1 MLYQELV
8 RVYQDLD
15 STTKRLEKTAI
26 LADFLG
32 KVGDEEPEILS
43 VVTLLCMGRIFP
55 TWSEEEWNRAK
66 LLMKAISMAVGVSPE
81 DVENQM
87 RETGDI
93 GLAAEELYQ
102 KKSQVTLFSIPI
114 TIEKVY
120 QNLMKMATISG
131 NRAQFKKID
140 FLMELLSSASPT
152 EAKYLTRTVLEEL
165 RVGVERD
172 PLEMQFPKPLR
183 YHRK

>member
-1 MLYQELV
+1 
-8 RVYQDLD
+8 
-15 STTKRLEKTAI
+15 
-26 LADFLG
+26 
-32 KVGDEEPEILS
+32 
-43 VVTLLCMGRIFP
+43 
-55 TWSEEEWNRAK
+55 
-66 LLMKAISMAVGVSPE
+66 MKAISMAVGVSPE

-131 NRAQFKKID
+131 TRAQFKKID
-140 FLMELLSSASPT
+140 FLMELLSSASPS
-152 EAKYLTRTVLEEL
+152 EATYLTRPVLEEL
-165 RVGVERD
+165 RVGVGEGTIRD
-172 PLEMQFPKPLR
+172 AIPKPLR